1 MTTVRRVAW
10 GRVGLFYL
18 ISFGMVAVLAAV
30 LGRLGADM
38 RTANAQLVF
47 QLSVAFLYMPM
58 PLVAGLIVERI
69 AGRRSRIRS
78 TWAEFSR
85 GWRRVLGFSALASGG
100 LYLANLAVT
109 ALFGN
114 LLGATSFGSLAL
126 TRQQVIET
134 IAETLPTV
142 DVGQLSA
149 SMPPVGALYA
159 LGLFSGLMAGFT
171 INGLFAFGEEY
182 GWRGVLMDELAP
194 LGPVRANLLTGVMW
208 GVWHAPLI
216 LLGFNYPD
224 HPWLGIAMMCLW
236 VTPLSFLLWRSRE
249 YSGSIVAPA
258 VIHGAL
264 NGAAGYFLLL
274 VTGRS
279 PILSAPV
286 GVIGALSATLVAAV
300 AWKLTAGRT
309 PLWSASEEPPA
320 GEGRPASVPSVPA

>member
-1 MTTVRRVAW
+1 MESMRRVAW

-47 QLSVAFLYMPM
+47 QLTVAFLYMPM
-58 PLVAGLIVERI
+58 PLVAGLVVERV
-69 AGRRSRIRS
+69 AGRRTRLRS

-100 LYLANLAVT
+100 LYLANIALT

-134 IAETLPTV
+134 IAEALPTV

-194 LGPVRANLLTGVMW
+194 LGAVRANLLTGVMW

-224 HPWLGIAMMCLW
+224 HPWLGVAMMCLW

-258 VIHGAL
+258 VIHGAF
-264 NGAAGYFLLL
+264 NGAAGYFLFL
-274 VTGRS
+274 VAGRD

-286 GVIGALSATLVAAV
+286 GVVGALSATVVAAV
-300 AWKLTAGRT
+300 AWKLTAGRE
-309 PLWSASEEPPA
+309 PLWSASEELPT
-320 GEGRPASVPSVPA
+320 GGDRPASTPSVPA